1 MAVAR
6 ASTPRILDDLERIL
20 FCIAAGF
27 PSNYKATEID
37 SYLTQIANEIY
48 MYLHHSKSYDP
59 QVEPTNPEVDT
70 ALQYEHA
77 PGSEEALDSHL
88 GKTFGLIDPDF
99 EWDKLH
105 KCSICKTRR
114 FVSIYNLQ
122 RHLTWHMSPEL
133 VVKAPNDDVDINFE
147 ATPHW
152 VNQFKKKYLWPR
164 GKYTNVS
171 ACLTSVSNNPS
182 PSDSS
187 ISSERPDLS
196 AFCTSFSKKPSRR
209 DVQRKMLEQMT
220 QQLKE
225 EVSADLWEEF
235 VEKSTLLVENFM
247 KKMPSDS

>member
-6 ASTPRILDDLERIL
+6 ASTPRILADLERIL
-20 FCIAAGF
+20 FCIADGF

-48 MYLHHSKSYDP
+48 IYLRHSKSYDP

-77 PGSEEALDSHL
+77 PGTEEALDSHL
-88 GKTFGLIDPDF
+88 GKTFGLIHPDID
-99 EWDKLH
+99 WDKLH

-171 ACLTSVSNNPS
+171 ASLTSVSNKPS

-187 ISSERPDLS
+187 ISSERPDIS
-196 AFCTSFSKKPSRR
+196 ASCAYSNNTSRR
-209 DVQRKMLEQMT
+209 DLQRKKLEQMFE
-220 QQLKE
+220 KVKD
-225 EVSADLWEEF
+225 EVSDDVWKEF
-235 VEKSTLLVENFM
+235 EVQSTMLVAEMM
-247 KKMPSDS
+247 KKMTPDS